1 MPVSRRKLAM
11 MALGLSLPSPLLAQ
25 AQAQTPSTALPGAH
39 DPNAIPLLTQAKTP
53 DAEQWENFMDS
64 RIVRNV
70 TAPTLTPFLPDP
82 AKANG
87 AAVVVA
93 PGGAFMMLS
102 IDNEGYEVARWLAA
116 HGIAAFVLK
125 YRLKPTPRD
134 TPAFMGQL
142 AGLLNN
148 AGKTSDNLS
157 TPPEAL
163 ADAKAAIRLVRQRAA
178 AWHVDPHRVGLM
190 GFSAGAM
197 TTISTGL
204 DPDTASR
211 PNFIAPIYGPL
222 SSRAVPADAPPMF
235 TAMAMDDPI
244 FSRSDLGFLTAYR
257 AAGRPVEAH
266 LYESGGHGFGM
277 RKQGKSSDLWI
288 EQFLAWAQDRSLLNP
303 AR

>member
-1 MPVSRRKLAM
+1 MPVSRRMLAI
-11 MALGLSLPSPLLAQ
+11 MALGLMLPSPLF
-25 AQAQTPSTALPGAH
+25 AQTQPGAH
-39 DPNAIPLLTQAKTP
+39 DPNAIPLLAQAKAP

-102 IDNEGYEVARWLAA
+102 IDNEGYDVARWLAA

-142 AGLLNN
+142 AALLNN

-163 ADAKAAIRLVRQRAA
+163 ADAQAAIRLVRQRAA

-204 DPDTASR
+204 DPDKASR
-211 PNFIAPIYGPL
+211 PDFIAPIYGPL

-244 FSRSDLGFLTAYR
+244 FSRSDLGFITAYR

-288 EQFLAWAQDRSLLNP
+288 EQFHAWAQARGLLAPGLLNP

>member
-1 MPVSRRKLAM
+1 MPVSRRMLAI
-11 MALGLSLPSPLLAQ
+11 MALGLMLPSPLFAQ
-25 AQAQTPSTALPGAH
+25 QPPASTALPGAH
-39 DPNAIPLLTQAKTP
+39 DPNAIPLLPAAKTP
-53 DAEQWENFMDS
+53 DAEQWESLMDS

-102 IDNEGYEVARWLAA
+102 IDNEGYDVARWLAA

-134 TPAFMGQL
+134 TPTFMGQL
-142 AGLLNN
+142 AALLGN

-157 TPPEAL
+157 TPTEAL
-163 ADAKAAIRLVRQRAA
+163 ADAQAAIRLVRQRAA
-178 AWHVDPHRVGLM
+178 AWHVDPHRVGLL

-197 TTISTGL
+197 TTISAGL
-204 DPDTASR
+204 APDTASR
-211 PNFIAPIYGPL
+211 PDFIAPIYGPL
-222 SSRAVPADAPPMF
+222 STRAVPADAPPMF

-244 FSRSDLGFLTAYR
+244 FGRSDLSFITAYR

-266 LYESGGHGFGM
+266 FYESGGHGFGM

-288 EQFLAWAQDRSLLNP
+288 EQFLAWAQNRGLLNP